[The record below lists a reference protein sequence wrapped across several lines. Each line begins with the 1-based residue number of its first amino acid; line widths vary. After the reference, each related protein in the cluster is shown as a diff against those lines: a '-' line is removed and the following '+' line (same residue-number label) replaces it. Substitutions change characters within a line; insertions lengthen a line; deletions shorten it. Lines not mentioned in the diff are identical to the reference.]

1 MKKCIKVI
9 FDVQKAQHVLET
21 FIAEQAQ
28 LHKVEGVGQQI
39 QSGVLQI
46 YVCGQEEQV
55 DEFIDDLYVGNQE
68 VQLLNIKIETCPTD
82 RSYRGVFRI
91 VE

>member
-1 MKKCIKVI
+1 MKKCIKVV
-9 FDVQKAQHVLET
+9 FQVDFAQNVLET
-21 FIAEQAQ
+21 FIAKQAE
-28 LHKVEGVGQQI
+28 LKNVEGVGQRIKDGAI
-39 QSGVLQI
+39 QL

-55 DEFIDDLYVGNQE
+55 DDFVDCLYVGE
-68 VQLLNIKIETCPTD
+68 KDVAIHAIKIETCPAD